1 MELIQQYFPELDE
14 HQLQQLQQLG
24 DLYREWNQK
33 INVISRK
40 DIDAVY
46 DHHIL
51 HSLAI
56 ARFVEFEPDSEILDL
71 GTGGGLPGIPLAILF
86 PDVRF
91 TLIDGT
97 RKKIMVVQE
106 IINALELTNAKALH
120 QRAEETKHKYDFVI
134 CRAVASL
141 DKLVAWSFPLI
152 KKKQKHVVPNGLL
165 TLKGGDL
172 RQEIKELGTGHYVDQ
187 EEVFDFF
194 PQTPYFKEKYVV
206 YVQHG

>member
-1 MELIQQYFPELDE
+1 MKSIINQFPELND
-14 HQLQQLQQLG
+14 QQIQQINRLG
-24 DLYREWNQK
+24 ELYREWNQK

-51 HSLAI
+51 HAMAI
-56 ARFVEFEPDSEILDL
+56 ARFVAFEPEAEILDL

-86 PDVRF
+86 PNTHF

-97 RKKIMVVQE
+97 RKKITVVQA
-106 IINALELTNAKALH
+106 IIDDLQLKNVKALH
-120 QRAEETKHKYDFVI
+120 QRAEETKHKYDFII

-141 DKLVAWSFPLI
+141 EKLVAWSFPLL
-152 KKKQKHVVPNGLL
+152 KKKQRHVVPNGLI

-172 RQEIKELGTGHYVDQ
+172 NDEIKALGRGHYVDL
-187 EEVFDFF
+187 EPISDFF
-194 PQTPYFKEKYVV
+194 DDPYFETKYIV
-206 YVQHG
+206 YVQH

>member
-194 PQTPYFKEKYVV
+194 PQTSYFKEKYVV